1 MTSTDLVAAF
11 DYQAPEHIEH
21 YTTLTL
27 ARDAIRKEMG
37 RCAKSI
43 IKIGLHLIDVKEE
56 CGHGLF
62 LKWLAA
68 EFGWSADTAQNFMR
82 VAKVF
87 SNAERVRFLE
97 PTTLYLLAKPSTP
110 EQVREEVLSSFDA
123 GKKLQAEEVKALI
136 KKAKGGPSKHKPP
149 EPPRP
154 VLKKP
159 EEEDDHELKD
169 WVATFESWSRDRQ
182 QIGLNF
188 VASEESELR
197 GLVDLK
203 EMLIVELKKKIGQ
216 IEQENQSLRERLAA
230 PQPEPAEP
238 EPEEAPRPASEPSEP
253 QAIEAIITWDRP
265 AQIAL
270 FAMLHEHL
278 NAIEPPAE
286 QIERPE
292 QQPVAPAEHAPPPP
306 PPAAPAEPP
315 PMKSRE
321 ETIAAFEKSGRL
333 GLGDWQQKLMHIDAA
348 VVEALITEGLLAA
361 ENDDRVRI
369 IQPWMMP
376 AA

>member
-1 MTSTDLVAAF
+1 MTDTLETVGKLVMARKAKIARLEQKI
-11 DYQAPEHIEH
+11 DTHEEVRRWKQEIEDH
-21 YTTLTL
+21 
-27 ARDAIRKEMG
+27 RIAIKQ
-37 RCAKSI
+37 
-43 IKIGLHLIDVKEE
+43 HLIEAHRRIVLNQELKDEGITWDKWVKAN
-56 CGHGLF
+56 CSFTRKQSYKIMGLTGS
-62 LKWLAA
+62 KKKPVDQRAESGAA
-68 EFGWSADTAQNFMR
+68 APGPKS
-82 VAKVF
+82 
-87 SNAERVRFLE
+87 SE
-97 PTTLYLLAKPSTP
+97 PQRPA
-110 EQVREEVLSSFDA
+110 REEP
-123 GKKLQAEEVKALI
+123 EEVD
-136 KKAKGGPSKHKPP
+136 HE
-149 EPPRP
+149 EP
-154 VLKKP
+154 
-159 EEEDDHELKD
+159 EEDDHELKD